1 MDKRKFMSLLKREEG
16 IKLDY
21 KLKLDLITESGKK
34 EMAKDICAIA
44 NTGYGRGYIIV
55 GIQDKTKKIMGV
67 GKEDLFKEEQ
77 IQQIITSRCEPPI
90 PLKVDFIY
98 IDNKKIGIITIYDGG
113 QKPYQIRENGA
124 FYIRRGSTTDVM
136 RKQEIITLLEQNL
149 NLTIETCP
157 LINSK
162 IEMLNM
168 ELVKKYFR
176 HKGIE
181 VKNENREF
189 LLLSSGIAA
198 QERDGSELR
207 CTYGGL
213 LVFSDDNYLCIPNN
227 MIKIVDNLNNAYGDV
242 YIIQGNLLTMIDKAE
257 KKLSEIIKCDYPCSA
272 ITEAIKNAVLYREYF
287 DLNRII
293 EVTIEKNNV
302 IVSSPGELIDEN
314 SKSERIHY
322 NKRNIWLY
330 EKLTT
335 LDDEKRFL
343 NNGQGFKRITN
354 AFNKNRGKVKFI
366 NSRIEHSF
374 KVILPGC

>member
-168 ELVKKYFR
+168 ELVKNILDIK
-176 HKGIE
+176 
-181 VKNENREF
+181 
-189 LLLSSGIAA
+189 
-198 QERDGSELR
+198 EL
-207 CTYGGL
+207 
-213 LVFSDDNYLCIPNN
+213 
-227 MIKIVDNLNNAYGDV
+227 K
-242 YIIQGNLLTMIDKAE
+242 
-257 KKLSEIIKCDYPCSA
+257 
-272 ITEAIKNAVLYREYF
+272 
-287 DLNRII
+287 
-293 EVTIEKNNV
+293 
-302 IVSSPGELIDEN
+302 
-314 SKSERIHY
+314 
-322 NKRNIWLY
+322 
-330 EKLTT
+330 
-335 LDDEKRFL
+335 
-343 NNGQGFKRITN
+343 
-354 AFNKNRGKVKFI
+354 
-366 NSRIEHSF
+366 
-374 KVILPGC
+374 

>member
-1 MDKRKFMSLLKREEG
+1 MDKRKLMSLLKKEEG

-21 KLKLDLITESGKK
+21 KLKLDFVTDSGKK
-34 EMAKDICAIA
+34 ELSKDICAIA

-55 GIQDKTKKIMGV
+55 GIQDKTKKIIGI
-67 GKEDLFKEEQ
+67 KRDDLFTEEQ

-90 PLKVDFIY
+90 PLKVDFVY
-98 IDNKKIGIITIYDGG
+98 IDNKKIGVITIYDVG

-149 NLTIETCP
+149 SLTIETCP
-157 LINSK
+157 LVNSR

-168 ELVKKYFR
+168 DLVKKYFS

-181 VKNENREF
+181 LNDENKEF
-189 LLLSSGIAA
+189 LLLSSGIVS

-242 YIIQGNLLTMIDKAE
+242 YIIQGNLLDMIDKAE
-257 KKLSEIIKCDYPCSA
+257 KKISEIIKSDYPCSA

-293 EVTIEKNNV
+293 EVFIEEDNV
-302 IVSSPGELIDEN
+302 IVSSPGEFIDEN
-314 SKSERIHY
+314 INNERTHY

-343 NNGQGFKRITN
+343 NNGQGFKRIIN
-354 AFNKNRGKVKFI
+354 AFKNRKKVEFV
-366 NSRIEHSF
+366 NSISEHSF
-374 KVILPGC
+374 KVILPGV